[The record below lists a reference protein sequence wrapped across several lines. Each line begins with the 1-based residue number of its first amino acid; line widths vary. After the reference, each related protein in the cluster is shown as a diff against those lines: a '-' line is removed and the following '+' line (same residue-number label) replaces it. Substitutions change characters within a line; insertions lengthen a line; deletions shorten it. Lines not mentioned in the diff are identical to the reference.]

1 MRSYTGLM
9 VMWYLMTSCSFR
21 FTVRKLHQAAPLA
34 CEGKCP
40 GALLW
45 IRIQKPGGDVEV
57 ARCDQTSCSS
67 VEGFIISHEQYLQG
81 NFSLTI
87 TAADYRRRG
96 WYTCSCDGQ
105 GLCDVPERV
114 KVMFNRSSAEGLS
127 SVSVPL
133 CKVEGRKAQ
142 CDAEYEKRV
151 KFECSLIL
159 HGVEETDRG
168 VYTVQDTDN
177 DETLYTLTLTEAPP
191 ISCSTPQKPR
201 PSAAPHLRS
210 PAHQLLHT
218 SEAPPISC
226 STPQK
231 PRPSA
236 APPEFPSNV
245 SERVRAPGAFPPS
258 SLPVW
263 RKLLLH
269 RQIRDQKLAEMTC
282 DFTNQPLACVFRRR
296 DFFYLLHTLHSEH
309 WWKWMQDY
317 QMIGI
322 VLGGLLT
329 AVFIHIVFH

>member
-1 MRSYTGLM
+1 MLVDMRSYTGLM
-9 VMWYLMTSCSFR
+9 VMWYLMTSCTDVSSVPGFR

-105 GLCDVPERV
+105 GLCDVSLRIEPLNFMKQVILGGSLVMDVQVPERV

-133 CKVEGRKAQ
+133 CEVEGRKAQ

-159 HGVEETDRG
+159 HGVKETDRG

-177 DETLYTLTLTEAPP
+177 DETLYTLTLTGNKTEANNTFPEKGKQDSWN
-191 ISCSTPQKPR
+191 IKRIFTEEYRGIIVGLVLGLVLGLSVGWIVKWCGMIWGKVR
-201 PSAAPHLRS
+201 RCLRDDED
-210 PAHQLLHT
+210 L
-218 SEAPPISC
+218 
-226 STPQK
+226 
-231 PRPSA
+231 
-236 APPEFPSNV
+236 
-245 SERVRAPGAFPPS
+245 
-258 SLPVW
+258 
-263 RKLLLH
+263 
-269 RQIRDQKLAEMTC
+269 RQNDVKC
-282 DFTNQPLACVFRRR
+282 
-296 DFFYLLHTLHSEH
+296 
-309 WWKWMQDY
+309 
-317 QMIGI
+317 GI
-322 VLGGLLT
+322 VL
-329 AVFIHIVFH
+329 AVKQDDDGDDGDDGND

>member
-1 MRSYTGLM
+1 MCSSLAATPVNTHSDGRIVSPADMRSYTGLM
-9 VMWYLMTSCSFR
+9 VMWYLMTSCTDVSSVPGFR

-133 CKVEGRKAQ
+133 CEVEGRKAQ

-159 HGVEETDRG
+159 HEAPPPL
-168 VYTVQDTDN
+168 
-177 DETLYTLTLTEAPP
+177 LYTSEAPPPLLCTSEAPPPLLYTSEAPPPLLYTSEAPP

-210 PAHQLLHT
+210 PAPQLLH
-218 SEAPPISC
+218 
-226 STPQK
+226 QN
-231 PRPSA
+231 
-236 APPEFPSNV
+236 FPVTCLNV
-245 SERVRAPGAFPPS
+245 SELLELFL
-258 SLPVW
+258 LPVFLCGGNFCCTV
-263 RKLLLH
+263 KSE
-269 RQIRDQKLAEMTC
+269 IRNWL
-282 DFTNQPLACVFRRR
+282 R
-296 DFFYLLHTLHSEH
+296 
-309 WWKWMQDY
+309 
-317 QMIGI
+317 
-322 VLGGLLT
+322 
-329 AVFIHIVFH
+329 